1 MVPACGFEA
10 PIPGLRRRP
19 KPTLGLDAAVRGTN
33 NPPEL
38 VEGWDRIELDNA
50 SSDISRLT
58 PLKTIG
64 SDRNNSLPA
73 S

>member
-1 MVPACGFEA
+1 M
-10 PIPGLRRRP
+10 PGLRARP
-19 KPTLGLDAAVRGTN
+19 RPALGLETAVRGTN

-38 VEGWDRIELDNA
+38 VVAFAGWDRVVLDDA
-50 SSDISRLT
+50 SSDISKLT

-64 SDRNNSLPA
+64 SGRNNNLPT